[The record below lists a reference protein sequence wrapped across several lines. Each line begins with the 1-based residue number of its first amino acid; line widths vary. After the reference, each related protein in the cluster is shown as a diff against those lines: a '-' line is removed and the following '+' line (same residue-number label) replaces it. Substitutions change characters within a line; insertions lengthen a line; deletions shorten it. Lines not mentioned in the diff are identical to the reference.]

1 MRHVMVAQDESEAS
15 LAALSYADALA
26 VAYGASLTGLMFGL
40 VPSYPMSL
48 ASAAAPDGWMAA
60 QRQAS
65 EEAALSENRLR
76 ALYVRLAAP
85 NELKRVD
92 AFEQEVGRLCARRAR
107 TADLTVIGWSHGGGA
122 DIERSLFEAC
132 LFDSGRPVLIAPLD
146 SPARAPPTRILVAW
160 NGSRESARAL
170 RESLP
175 MLRHSRA
182 TRVVAVDVEDSD
194 FADGDEP
201 WVGLER
207 YLALHN
213 IVAEGRRAHS
223 GGRNVATVLADE
235 ADQFGAGLIVLGG
248 FGFMRAGQWTFGDTT
263 RAALTSARLP
273 MLFAN

>member
-146 SPARAPPTRILVAW
+146 SPARAPP
-160 NGSRESARAL
+160 
-170 RESLP
+170 
-175 MLRHSRA
+175 
-182 TRVVAVDVEDSD
+182 
-194 FADGDEP
+194 
-201 WVGLER
+201 
-207 YLALHN
+207 
-213 IVAEGRRAHS
+213 RR
-223 GGRNVATVLADE
+223 
-235 ADQFGAGLIVLGG
+235 
-248 FGFMRAGQWTFGDTT
+248 
-263 RAALTSARLP
+263 
-273 MLFAN
+273 